1 MKKGAIF
8 DMDGLLFDTEKV
20 YRQAWIETAKHFGKD
35 NGAELASKVSGGS
48 DKYCR
53 DTIHEFYPELD
64 VEEFFSYI
72 VKLARA
78 QFDKGVELMRGVEEI
93 LQLFKD
99 NGVKIAVA
107 SSSPAWLV
115 EQNLTRT
122 NIKHYFDAIIGGDN
136 IKNGKPAPD
145 IFLKAANAINL
156 PPEDCYVFEDS
167 FNGIRGANKA
177 GCSPIMIPDTNQPN
191 EEIKKLCTGIYASLS
206 DAAKAIR

>member
-20 YRQAWIETAKHFGKD
+20 YKRAWIETAEIFGKD

-53 DTIHEFYPELD
+53 QMIHELYPEID
-64 VEEFFSYI
+64 IEKFFKHVVDS
-72 VKLARA
+72 A
-78 QFDKGVELMRGVEEI
+78 QSVFANGVDLMIGVEEI

-115 EQNLTRT
+115 EQNLTKT
-122 NIKHYFDAIIGGDN
+122 NIRNYFDAIIGGDN

-145 IFLKAANAINL
+145 IFLKAAEAINL
-156 PPEDCYVFEDS
+156 PPEECYVFEDS
-167 FNGIRGANKA
+167 FNGIRGAFKA
-177 GCSPIMIPDTNQPN
+177 GCAPIMIPDTNQPN
-191 EEIKKLCTGIYASLS
+191 DEIKKLCTGIYASLS